1 MLLGL
6 LLSLSLMQTAVT
18 GTVKDTSGGAVAGAS
33 VIVRTESGGEQQT
46 VTGPDGRFTIDN
58 APDSATL
65 VVRAVGFAE
74 KRQPL
79 TRRRHRD
86 RPFARHAARDR
97 DGHADAK

>member
-46 VTGPDGRFTIDN
+46 TTGPDGRFTIDN
-58 APDSATL
+58 AT
-65 VVRAVGFAE
+65 
-74 KRQPL
+74 
-79 TRRRHRD
+79 
-86 RPFARHAARDR
+86 
-97 DGHADAK
+97 